1 MTLRLTQLAILH
13 SQKPEKFLVPDIVCC
28 GVLSGSGRRLSLS
41 LAQYIIHGPHRK
53 QVPRQPV
60 HLTTRI
66 AAATCSDSPRS
77 LDKTRFLLFISFD
90 IRHF

>member
-53 QVPRQPV
+53 QVP
-60 HLTTRI
+60 
-66 AAATCSDSPRS
+66 AS
-77 LDKTRFLLFISFD
+77 LFI
-90 IRHF
+90 RQHALPLRPAPTHRAR